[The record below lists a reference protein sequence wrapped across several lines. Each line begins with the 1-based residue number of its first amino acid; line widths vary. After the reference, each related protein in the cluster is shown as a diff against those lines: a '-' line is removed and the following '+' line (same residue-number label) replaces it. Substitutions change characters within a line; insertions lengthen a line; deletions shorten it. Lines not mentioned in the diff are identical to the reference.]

1 MTGMRID
8 HVVLGVGDLEA
19 AAARLTRDS
28 GLASVV
34 GGRHPGWGTGNR
46 IVPLGGT
53 YIELLGIVDAEEAK
67 ANPVG
72 RAVASS
78 VAHGDRWQCW
88 CVATDDLDAV
98 AERLGI
104 SIDAASRVRPD
115 GTTLRWRSAGFLF
128 ALENPSLPFFISW
141 EVPPDLHPGAA
152 AAAHRV
158 DPQGI
163 SWVEI
168 GEDDRLN
175 GWLGGAGLPI
185 RPVEGTTGPI
195 AVGVTTA
202 TGEIV
207 VR

>member
-8 HVVLGVGDLEA
+8 HVVLGVGELEA
-19 AAARLTRDS
+19 AAARVKVDF

-46 IVPLGGT
+46 IVPLGRT
-53 YIELLGIVDAEEAK
+53 YIELLGIVDAEEAN

-72 RAVASS
+72 RALASS
-78 VAHGDRWQCW
+78 VAQGDRWQCW
-88 CVATDDLDAV
+88 CVATEDLDGV
-98 AERLGI
+98 AERLDLPI
-104 SIDAASRVRPD
+104 EAASRVRPD

-141 EVPPDLHPGAA
+141 EVPPDLHPGATA
-152 AAAHRV
+152 AEHRV
-158 DPQGI
+158 EPRGI
-163 SWVEI
+163 SWIEI
-168 GEDDRLN
+168 GEDERLD

-185 RPVEGTTGPI
+185 RRVQGTIGPI
-195 AVGVTTA
+195 AVGVATA

-207 VR
+207 VT